1 MDGILAL
8 VTDKVNVTLAWIVL
22 ESLNREQLNLFH
34 IPKQSGL
41 VDLKQIESFST
52 PVDSIISI
60 SLEPELSVY
69 NNKACCLVAMTVFFT
84 AESGEESQWPALI
97 FNPTSLGIQSVADVH
112 SMLRRWLRPF
122 KRDLVY
128 LDDGK
133 NRYYLTDKLQNIVT
147 EKWPAGI
154 PQPPEDSSVYKI
166 GAFGFG
172 VVSSL
177 LGSPTAHKLEDV
189 GWDVLERFA
198 QVTIFAKDK
207 TTQALEHPLAR
218 PLLPLIPDKIRSNFL
233 TSAEAEALIEDY
245 DSAHRYLAQ
254 FADEIQRKIGIKK
267 DIEVIKEEPDTTCDF
282 ENLKGHYVSH
292 FTGTPITT
300 EKWSSWLN
308 EDGKL
313 NISSYKVACH
323 GIEPALRPTAWK
335 YILGAT
341 LWTEDEQTNENL
353 LQQKKDT
360 YYKMKNSWMVILQEA
375 GNRSPTKLKEPHNG
389 PVGDEDENSD
399 VISKLTERKYRI
411 DKDVIRTDQT
421 IPFFTA
427 GEINPKNT
435 LHQTIETQPNLV
447 TLRNILMTYTILNF
461 ELGYVQGM
469 SDLAAPILEI
479 VKDEAEAFWCYVG
492 LMEKMKQNFQR
503 DQSGMQ
509 NQLRKLE
516 LLLKVLDPPLY
527 RHFENCDSV
536 NMFCCFRWLLI
547 AFKREFYF
555 EDIKTLWEI
564 VWMSPLTA
572 HFNLF
577 VAVAILNQHRKP
589 LLETQAFDEV
599 LKYINNLS
607 QNINVPE
614 VVQRAEVLYYIL
626 RDKLAT
632 NGPEGLGESVGKT
645 VSSIITDADL
655 NVISGRENKI
665 LVLDQTEYKKDSNVT
680 AEEWYELVQVFEID
694 QSIANKERMSARV
707 EVEDGADVQMSG
719 LESVT
724 NVGQ

>member
-1 MDGILAL
+1 MDGVLAL
-8 VTDKVNVTLAWIVL
+8 VTDKVNITLAWIAL

-34 IPKQSGL
+34 IPKQTGL
-41 VDLKQIESFST
+41 VDLKQIESFIT
-52 PVDSIISI
+52 PVDSIVSV

-69 NNKACCLVAMTVFFT
+69 NNKACCLVAITVFFT
-84 AESGEESQWPALI
+84 TEAGEDSQWPALV
-97 FNPTSLGIQSVADVH
+97 FNPTSLGIQSVSDVH

-122 KRDLVY
+122 KRDLMY

-147 EKWPAGI
+147 DKWPAGI

-254 FADEIQRKIGIKK
+254 FADDIQRKIGIKK
-267 DIEVIKEEPDTTCDF
+267 EIEVVRQEPDTTCDF

-292 FTGTPITT
+292 FTGTPVTT
-300 EKWSSWLN
+300 EKWSSWLD
-308 EDGKL
+308 EQGKL
-313 NISSYKVACH
+313 TISSYK
-323 GIEPALRPTAWK
+323 
-335 YILGAT
+335 
-341 LWTEDEQTNENL
+341 WTEDEKTNDNL

-360 YYKMKNSWMVILQEA
+360 YYQMKNSWMVILQEA
-375 GNRSPTKLKEPHNG
+375 GNRSPTKIKEPHNG

-399 VISKLTERKYRI
+399 
-411 DKDVIRTDQT
+411 DVIRTDQT
-421 IPFFTA
+421 IAFFA
-427 GEINPKNT
+427 VGEINPKST

-509 NQLRKLE
+509 SQLRKLE

-527 RHFENCDSV
+527 NHF
-536 NMFCCFRWLLI
+536 

-564 VWMSPLTA
+564 IWMSPLTA

-577 VAVAILNQHRKP
+577 VAVAVLNQHRKA

-614 VVQRAEVLYYIL
+614 AVQRAEVLYYVL

-632 NGPEGLGESVGKT
+632 SGPEGLGESVGKT
-645 VSSIITDADL
+645 VSSIITDSDL

-665 LVLDQTEYKKDSNVT
+665 LVLDQTEYKQESNLT
-680 AEEWYELVQVFEID
+680 SEEWYELVQVFEID
-694 QSIANKERMSARV
+694 HAIANKERMSTKV
-707 EVEDGADVQMSG
+707 EVEDGADLQMSG

-724 NVGQ
+724 NIGQ